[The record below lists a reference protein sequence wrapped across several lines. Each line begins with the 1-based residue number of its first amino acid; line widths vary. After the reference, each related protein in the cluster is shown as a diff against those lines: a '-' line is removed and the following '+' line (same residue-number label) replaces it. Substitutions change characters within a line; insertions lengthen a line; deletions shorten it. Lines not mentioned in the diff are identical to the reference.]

1 MKAVIVEDEVF
12 AQEFLR
18 TLLKEKYPNIEVV
31 KVLDSVKD
39 SIEFFSNNSVDII
52 FMDINLKDGYCFKI
66 FDEVFVST
74 PIIFTT
80 AYDEF
85 AIKAFELNSIS
96 YILKP
101 LDEDKL
107 SLAINKFLTL
117 NPFAYYSNINSL
129 LTSFNNKP
137 TFKQRFSIKFN
148 DKIIVILQ
156 DEVAYFVAENRTC
169 FLVTKDNRKFVV
181 DFSLDYIYPCLDPIA
196 FFRIS
201 RDCIASISSISSI
214 RKYFKGRLSV
224 TLSPIYSNDFIVSR
238 DRVEEFLKWIDK

>member
-66 FDEVFVST
+66 FDEVLVSA

-96 YILKP
+96 YVLKP

-107 SLAINKFLTL
+107 SLAIN
-117 NPFAYYSNINSL
+117 
-129 LTSFNNKP
+129 
-137 TFKQRFSIKFN
+137 
-148 DKIIVILQ
+148 
-156 DEVAYFVAENRTC
+156 
-169 FLVTKDNRKFVV
+169 
-181 DFSLDYIYPCLDPIA
+181 
-196 FFRIS
+196 
-201 RDCIASISSISSI
+201 
-214 RKYFKGRLSV
+214 
-224 TLSPIYSNDFIVSR
+224 
-238 DRVEEFLKWIDK
+238 